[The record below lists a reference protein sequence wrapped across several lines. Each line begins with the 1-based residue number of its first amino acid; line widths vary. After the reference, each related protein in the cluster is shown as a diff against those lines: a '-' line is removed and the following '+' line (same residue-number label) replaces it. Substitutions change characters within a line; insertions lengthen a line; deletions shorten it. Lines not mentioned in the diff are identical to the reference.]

1 MGRMIRTV
9 LQALRKSAPSKQPD
23 LASSDLV
30 QPLVAPDWA
39 PAAPPAGPRDAAV
52 YWPGIFEANSLD
64 NAKAIALTP
73 EKDQSTDERWQVE
86 TDFTID
92 MVASRLQ
99 INEKHRVL
107 DFGCGAG
114 RMSRAL
120 IERFGCSVVGVDQAQ
135 KMREYAVGYVGSP
148 RFSVFSPEEFDA
160 QVAQGLSVDFGLAC
174 WVLQHCMY
182 PAQQVGRIANALAA
196 DAPFLLINSV
206 LRLIPTNQGWRS
218 DGEDLDACMGV
229 RFENLERLG
238 FPPGVAAED
247 VINSSSISWWR
258 RKV

>member
-1 MGRMIRTV
+1 MIRTV
-9 LQALRKSAPSKQPD
+9 LQALRKSAAPNEQGLVDSGLAQP
-23 LASSDLV
+23 
-30 QPLVAPDWA
+30 PIAPEWA
-39 PAAPPAGPRDAAV
+39 PAPAPAGPRDAAV

-92 MVASRLQ
+92 LIASRLQ

-120 IERFGCSVVGVDQAQ
+120 IRRFGCSVVGVDQAR
-135 KMREYAVGYVGSP
+135 KMREYAVGYVDSP
-148 RFSVFSPEEFDA
+148 RFRVFSPEEFDA
-160 QVAQGLSVDFGLAC
+160 QVADGLYVDFGLAC
-174 WVLQHCMY
+174 WALQHCMY

-229 RFENLERLG
+229 RFDKLEQLA

-247 VINSSSISWWR
+247 VINSSSISWWQ